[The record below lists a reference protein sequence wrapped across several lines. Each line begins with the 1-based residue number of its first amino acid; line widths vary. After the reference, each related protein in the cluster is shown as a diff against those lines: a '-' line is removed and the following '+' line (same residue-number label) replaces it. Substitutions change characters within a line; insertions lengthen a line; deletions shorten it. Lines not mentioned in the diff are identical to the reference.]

1 MQEPSRAVELSHK
14 TRPGKTTR
22 TRLIKGTAIFLLFVF
37 ATSAL
42 QGNLASALV
51 WMSGGLGI
59 WIVWKSYTRQ
69 RDRSERLHELDIMSD
84 AAFSRHA
91 AELLRAQGYAV
102 TPLVRSRPPGA
113 DFLLTRGAERRLG
126 RVCRHPRP
134 LTDTV
139 VIEALTAG
147 HAQGCDGVLVL
158 ANQPFSLR
166 ARTLARRE
174 GCVLIDRETLAT
186 LVSQYRQ
193 GHRVLAFQ
201 PLHQGR
207 GRRRRHP

>member
-1 MQEPSRAVELSHK
+1 MQESSHAVELSHK
-14 TRPGKTTR
+14 TRPGRTTR

-42 QGNLASALV
+42 QGNWVSALV
-51 WMSGGLGI
+51 WMAGGLGI

-69 RDRSERLHELDIMSD
+69 RERGERLHELDSMSE
-84 AAFSRHA
+84 AEFSRYA
-91 AELLRAQGYAV
+91 AELLRAQGYEV
-102 TPLVRSRPPGA
+102 TPLVRSRA
-113 DFLLTRGAERRLG
+113 DFVLTRGAERRLG
-126 RVCRHPRP
+126 RVCRHSRQ
-134 LTDTV
+134 LTDQV

-147 HAQGCDGVLVL
+147 HAQGCGGALVL

-174 GCVLIDRETLAT
+174 DCVLIDRETLST

-193 GHRVLAFQ
+193 GHRVLAFER
-201 PLHQGR
+201 PHQSR
-207 GRRRRHP
+207 GQRRKRP